1 MGIGRCIK
9 LSVLLYATLVS
20 STIVT
25 PKDTFA
31 GIIELKNL
39 KALVKVLTLVLLYR
53 IRRNIGES
61 NIWRNSAKYVSAD
74 LILANITCIHT
85 HTFARILL
93 VD

>member
-1 MGIGRCIK
+1 MCMLCTCVCVHMRIHVDACSIN
-9 LSVLLYATLVS
+9 A
-20 STIVT
+20 
-25 PKDTFA
+25 
-31 GIIELKNL
+31 
-39 KALVKVLTLVLLYR
+39 YR

-61 NIWRNSAKYVSAD
+61 NIWRNSATYVSAD